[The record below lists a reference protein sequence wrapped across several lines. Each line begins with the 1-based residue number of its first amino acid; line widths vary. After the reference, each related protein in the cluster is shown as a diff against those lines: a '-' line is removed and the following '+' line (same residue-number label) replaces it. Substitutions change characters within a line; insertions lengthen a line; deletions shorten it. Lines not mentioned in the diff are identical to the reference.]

1 MRKLYIVD
9 LSSNNLTKKIYDSD
23 VIYINR
29 GNVSLINSKI
39 INIKDLTKNYF
50 EKKEYLKV
58 LNLKINKESDFFI
71 NELEVFNNRNDKN
84 INISKILNY
93 LKIQY
98 YINNKSKKYKLHCIT
113 DNKFTTDI
121 VSQISKKFI
130 INETENNSQN
140 FFITKNILFNNI
152 KFLFKTFAILVL
164 AKVFTQNNLK
174 AKLKKSKNPWSLSIY
189 PNFYKSQNEY
199 FFGKNFNKINFLFT
213 DETHLNHSLKKI
225 FTIYLRNKNKILNL
239 ESFINISDI
248 IYCFINVIKYK
259 KNYENFLK
267 SNLKIKNLNFTQ
279 FFNSSLN
286 ISFINRLK
294 LMIYDKAINR
304 FINYYKIKNFH
315 IYLFEY
321 SFGFY
326 LLRKF
331 KENNCEI
338 FAYQHGIFNNDL
350 MWIDLIVK
358 NKSKYYYP
366 DYIISFNPKS
376 LKEYKKKYKNNIKKY
391 ILVKKIC
398 SPILKNLKT
407 IKYGKN
413 TIKRILFLSGTHD
426 IKDIFYFCKN
436 NNKNGR
442 KAFYIKTHPKNKFL
456 FNNEDKL
463 VKLKNIGQ
471 KTFHE
476 IYVSS
481 TSTLAYDLR
490 NLKKKYYLFKPDYK
504 SS

>member
-164 AKVFTQNNLK
+164 AKLFTQNK
-174 AKLKKSKNPWSLSIY
+174 
-189 PNFYKSQNEY
+189 
-199 FFGKNFNKINFLFT
+199 
-213 DETHLNHSLKKI
+213 
-225 FTIYLRNKNKILNL
+225 
-239 ESFINISDI
+239 
-248 IYCFINVIKYK
+248 
-259 KNYENFLK
+259 
-267 SNLKIKNLNFTQ
+267 
-279 FFNSSLN
+279 
-286 ISFINRLK
+286 
-294 LMIYDKAINR
+294 
-304 FINYYKIKNFH
+304 FH
-315 IYLFEY
+315 
-321 SFGFY
+321 
-326 LLRKF
+326 
-331 KENNCEI
+331 C
-338 FAYQHGIFNNDL
+338 
-350 MWIDLIVK
+350 
-358 NKSKYYYP
+358 
-366 DYIISFNPKS
+366 
-376 LKEYKKKYKNNIKKY
+376 
-391 ILVKKIC
+391 
-398 SPILKNLKT
+398 
-407 IKYGKN
+407 
-413 TIKRILFLSGTHD
+413 
-426 IKDIFYFCKN
+426 
-436 NNKNGR
+436 
-442 KAFYIKTHPKNKFL
+442 
-456 FNNEDKL
+456 
-463 VKLKNIGQ
+463 
-471 KTFHE
+471 
-476 IYVSS
+476 
-481 TSTLAYDLR
+481 
-490 NLKKKYYLFKPDYK
+490 
-504 SS
+504 